1 MTNRVLNIS
10 DEDRALLTEEEL
22 AGMMEGEGFDEGQ
35 PEPEPGAQNGNQP
48 AGDNEDDDQDG
59 KNPDDDD
66 EQAAADAAA
75 AAAAQAQGRDDG
87 AQEEQQQAQQ
97 QPAAPAQTY
106 TQLPDDFDQQV
117 SSIEAAKNDLY
128 TKFDEGDLTTAEY
141 AKQLDELNKQE
152 RALERLRD
160 RAEYD
165 QQQRWN
171 NWANVTVAGFLNSNP
186 QYQGNDMLLGL
197 LDQEVRKL
205 QQQSDT
211 FDNPQFLADAHAKIS
226 EAFPQIFGA
235 STQEGQGKKADTPA
249 TAAKARTVPTLAGVP
264 AASIDQPGE
273 NKFAQ
278 LDDLATKDPL
288 KYEAEL
294 ERMRSTNPALYDEY
308 MAS

>member
-10 DEDRALLTEEEL
+10 DEERALLTDEEL
-22 AGMMEGEGFDEGQ
+22 AGMMEGQEFDEGQ
-35 PEPEPGAQNGNQP
+35 PEPEAGAQTQTEGAQTNT
-48 AGDNEDDDQDG
+48 DDDDDDDQDG
-59 KNPDDDD
+59 KKPDADD

-75 AAAAQAQGRDDG
+75 ADAQAQGRDDG
-87 AQEEQQQAQQ
+87 AQEEQQQ
-97 QPAAPAQTY
+97 QPVAPTQTY
-106 TQLPDDFDQQV
+106 TQLPDDFEQQV
-117 SSIEAAKNDLY
+117 SNIEAAKNELY
-128 TKFDEGDLTTAEY
+128 TKFDEGDLTTADY

-165 QQQRWN
+165 QQQRWS
-171 NWANVTVAGFLNSNP
+171 NWANVTVAGFLSNHP
-186 QYQGNDMLLGL
+186 EYSGNDMLMGL

-211 FDNPQFLADAHAKIS
+211 FDNPQYLADAHAKIS
-226 EAFPQIFGA
+226 GAFPQIFGA
-235 STQEGQGKKADTPA
+235 STTDSQDKKADPPA
-249 TAAKARTVPTLAGVP
+249 KPRTVPTLAGVP
-264 AASIDQPGE
+264 AASIDQPGD

-278 LDDLATKDPL
+278 LDDLAVKNPL

-308 MAS
+308 MAT